1 MSNSSSS
8 AAAAGAGGAV
18 IEPRF
23 GQVVIGPPG
32 SGKTT
37 YCKGLSQYCA
47 AIGRPVAIVNLD
59 PANDAL
65 PYDVAVDIADL
76 IQLDE
81 VMEQMGLGP
90 NGGLIYCL
98 EHLEKNSDWLVQKI
112 AALGAE
118 TYLLFD
124 FPGQVELFTHHGS
137 VHAVLDTLK
146 KHFDV
151 RLTAVS
157 LVDAHHCS
165 DPAKFISVVLV
176 CLSAMLL
183 LELPHVNV
191 LSKVDL
197 IEQYGELAY
206 NLDFYTEASELDRLV
221 QFVDSHRGA
230 DQGSA
235 AGEPLA
241 QAGAGVSS
249 EGGGPG
255 AAGGGSAFHRKFRR
269 LNKML
274 CEVIQDFG
282 LVGFTTL
289 NIQDSDSVRD
299 LLKLIDK
306 SNGFF
311 MPSQEGGGGSGSVY
325 AIDALGFEAVRSVEQ
340 KHMSTFESDLDDL
353 QREMRECA
361 GDGDGGGD
369 GEGEGVHGN
378 GAEAA
383 KLA

>member
-1 MSNSSSS
+1 MSSSS
-8 AAAAGAGGAV
+8 SGGIAGDAGAIAA
-18 IEPRF
+18 PRF

-65 PYDVAVDIADL
+65 PYDAAVDIADL

-98 EHLEKNSDWLVQKI
+98 EHLEKNSDWLVDKI
-112 AALGAE
+112 SALGAD

-137 VHAVLDTLK
+137 VHTVLETLK
-146 KHFDV
+146 RHFDA

-206 NLDFYTEASELDRLV
+206 NLDFYTDASELDRLV

-230 DQGSA
+230 NKDAPMQAVGQGERPDA
-235 AGEPLA
+235 TE
-241 QAGAGVSS
+241 
-249 EGGGPG
+249 
-255 AAGGGSAFHRKFRR
+255 GGSAFHQKFSK
-269 LNKML
+269 LNKLL

-299 LLKLIDK
+299 LLRLVDK

-353 QREMRECA
+353 QREMRECV
-361 GDGDGGGD
+361 GDDETSADGND
-369 GEGEGVHGN
+369 
-378 GAEAA
+378 ARFQDDT
-383 KLA
+383 